1 MAGGLLNDQ
10 LHYAETQIIADPV
23 GNGECE
29 EEGDSTSNEDDTN
42 ESTYRET
49 YQEFFLRHM
58 QNMIHFLVED
68 WFISAMLGFITA
80 ILSISVDLS
89 YEYLN
94 HYKVIVYDQA
104 MKVDRIV
111 GFSAWVMYIVAF
123 VGGGAIVC
131 KYISRHAIGS
141 GIPEVKVIMNGFMLQ
156 NYLTFRTL
164 VAKVAGL
171 VLTLGSGLPVGKEGP
186 FVHMG
191 AIVATLLA
199 KATRPFQHNAFY
211 SNEGRDVEIL
221 SSGCAVGIAC
231 TFSAPAGAVLYG
243 IESTHKYF
251 AVKSYWRSFFATT
264 CSALLFRFANYAII
278 PKDIA
283 GSITAY
289 YQTSFPNEVFVVE
302 EIPIFAMIGILS
314 GLLGA
319 AFLILH
325 KRISK
330 FIRRNRIFLKVFGK
344 DGFAFT
350 IFMAFVVGV
359 ITFPD
364 GVGSYVHGRYNFR
377 ETLSDLIS
385 NCTMTLYNTSISRG
399 CDQEMVFRWTADA
412 AATTPNVMPTLV
424 GYFSVMLRL
433 ALSDIYVRGA
443 VPNKE
448 SSCGSVQRLNDFHID
463 QPEIIKGNKSYYNG
477 TLSVPKDNDGFSG
490 ISINIHPPIQEEDDN
505 GEEINHEETL
515 LLNDVTHVD
524 EETDGEEKSG
534 EK

>member
-1 MAGGLLNDQ
+1 MARPLLDEQ
-10 LHYAETQIIADPV
+10 VHYNEGRPIADPS
-23 GNGECE
+23 GDGDGKTGDDDD
-29 EEGDSTSNEDDTN
+29 GDSISSDEEAEGIR
-42 ESTYRET
+42 ESKH
-49 YQEFFLRHM
+49 EFFSRHLH
-58 QNMIHFLVED
+58 NMIHFLVED

-80 ILSISVDLS
+80 ILSIAVDMS

-104 MKVDRIV
+104 MKVDHIV
-111 GFSAWVMYIVAF
+111 GFTAWVMYIVAF
-123 VGGGAIVC
+123 VGLGAIVC
-131 KYISRHAIGS
+131 KYISKHAIGS

-199 KATRPFQHNAFY
+199 KATRPFQQSAFY

-264 CSALLFRFANYAII
+264 CSALLFRFVNYAII

-283 GSITAY
+283 GAITAY

-302 EIPIFAMIGILS
+302 EIPIFAFIGILS

-319 AFLILH
+319 VFLILH
-325 KRISK
+325 GWISK
-330 FIRRNRIFLKVFGK
+330 FIRKNRIFLKVFGK

-350 IFMAFVVGV
+350 IFMAFVVGI
-359 ITFPD
+359 ITFPAGMD
-364 GVGSYVHGRYNFR
+364 G
-377 ETLSDLIS
+377 
-385 NCTMTLYNTSISRG
+385 
-399 CDQEMVFRWTADA
+399 
-412 AATTPNVMPTLV
+412 
-424 GYFSVMLRL
+424 
-433 ALSDIYVRGA
+433 
-443 VPNKE
+443 
-448 SSCGSVQRLNDFHID
+448 
-463 QPEIIKGNKSYYNG
+463 
-477 TLSVPKDNDGFSG
+477 
-490 ISINIHPPIQEEDDN
+490 
-505 GEEINHEETL
+505 
-515 LLNDVTHVD
+515 
-524 EETDGEEKSG
+524 
-534 EK
+534 